1 MPKNFE
7 EAMRYYSESAELGNI
22 QAQIILTERNKES
35 KSNLDENSNQMILN
49 ELETSLARDLASEDR
64 EEVGGHYK
72 NKNSLLGHNLER
84 LGVKTNSTLPTNQDF
99 KENNSSNPYIRTDTN
114 PRSLASEYL

>member
-1 MPKNFE
+1 
-7 EAMRYYSESAELGNI
+7 MRYYAESAELGNV

-64 EEVGGHYK
+64 EDVVGYYK

-84 LGVKTNSTLPTNQDF
+84 LGARTNSTLPTNQDF
-99 KENNSSNPYIRTDTN
+99 RENNGSNPYLRTDTY